1 MAEEPL
7 QVSSLWAFD
16 ADLAEKI
23 EEQEHKRLHARGWRL
38 ALLAFSTLGVVYGDI
53 GTSPL
58 YVYGAVFPEGA
69 PADRNVIYGVFS
81 TIFWTITSIVL
92 VKYIIFTMQ
101 ADDNGEGG
109 IFALYALICRACN
122 IRVGSKVHE
131 ADLSL
136 SKYTTAR
143 QLDEDELGPDGYAYS
158 QPKRRRR
165 WREAVSAWMR
175 QLFERSARS
184 QTALLAVVLLAACMI
199 ISDGVLTPAISVV
212 SAIEGIQFQTG
223 ISTGTVVGISI
234 AILVLLFALQSF
246 GTHRVSNI
254 FSPIVLLWFTAN
266 AAIGAWNI
274 SKHGASAF
282 QALSPH
288 YMYYYWSGR
297 SYEAWKG
304 LGNILLCVT
313 GAEALYAD
321 QGHFSVRSIRL
332 SFAVIVYPSLLLTYL
347 GQTSMI
353 VSNPAAAATA
363 YWSSMPSSLLWPMVV
378 IATLAAIIASQAL
391 ITGSFSIVQQAI
403 SMSAFPRLT
412 IRHTS
417 QHIMGQVYIPEV
429 NWLLLICTII
439 VVVVFET
446 SAKIGNAYGLA
457 VVSVMLLDTSLLA
470 LVMITAWQWHL
481 GVVAAFWLVFTFETG
496 AFFSSNVQKVPE
508 GAWLSLTIAAV
519 LACISFVWH
528 WGQTAKMELVR
539 TGRTLLRDLFEE
551 DTAPAVDAV
560 KPGLGRAS
568 VASISTATSDKSAMP
583 GVPALRLVSSKR
595 PVARVPGIGVYF
607 NELLIG
613 VPPVLERFLQLMP
626 AIHSIVIFLTVRV
639 VPVPAVLPSE
649 RLLLRRLRFPGFYH
663 VVARYGYMEPVD
675 AGPDFVDGV
684 VNEIFEYLHP
694 MTGLADLTGAEGS
707 VHRAVAELSA
717 HGGRHFP
724 GGPAAG
730 GSSGLSTGEA
740 GQASMDIE
748 LGLALPPMGLA
759 RPSLGLARP
768 SLGRPSAVFVSAG
781 AGPGGNLRRVSMQ
794 RGMVRVDGT
803 ESLTAITGRRLNK
816 MMSVQLVRLSAATAA
831 ANDDTVQSR
840 ASSGR
845 RRLPHGHTF
854 NAGSSAITV
863 AVPLSNEE
871 AEGEGGG
878 SAVVP
883 VKASDWKPAP
893 REPEP
898 SPWVQM
904 PSVVRRVRAQ
914 LMGQPEPQPAAAAA
928 AVASA
933 RLHSAAGTPSRG
945 DTAAAEAPL
954 PADPTLSL
962 PLPARRRPPLPPAAA
977 DSTMSLPLP
986 AAQTRPGLAGVRH
999 RSAASIAAASQ
1010 SAAAQEQ
1017 QPLIGAAAE
1026 PGQAAGAAEEEAPAD
1041 ESAAEKAARLGQRP
1055 GVGPTGATT
1064 LSKKDA
1070 AQLGQQLWQQLQ
1082 AQRYLGQQAAAL
1094 AEPLH
1099 EHEAAPDTEA
1109 LQRAVGAVPSSPSG
1123 GAAPSIVTEV
1133 AMQADLPA
1141 ATDAAR
1147 RQLFDVTAN
1156 ASASQLAD
1164 AYAAEREALLHARRH
1179 GVAYLVG
1186 RSALRAAPN
1195 SRWLKRFFVEGLYGT
1210 LAANARPTTAS
1221 YNIDRQGLLQLGVD
1235 YELSS

>member
-7 QVSSLWAFD
+7 QVSSLWAYD

-38 ALLAFSTLGVVYGDI
+38 ALLTFSTLGVVYGDI

-69 PADRNVIYGVFS
+69 PADTNVIYGVFS

-143 QLDEDELGPDGYAYS
+143 QLDEDDMGPEGNAYS
-158 QPKRRRR
+158 HSTKRRR
-165 WREAVSAWMR
+165 WREVVSGRLRA
-175 QLFERSARS
+175 LLERSARS

-234 AILVLLFALQSF
+234 GILVLLFAMQGF

-254 FSPIVLLWFTAN
+254 FSPIVLLWFLAN

-274 SKHGASAF
+274 SKHGAGAF

-288 YMYYYWSGR
+288 FMYYYWSGR
-297 SYEAWKG
+297 SYEAWRG

-321 QGHFSVRSIRL
+321 MGHFNARSIRT
-332 SFAVIVYPSLLLTYL
+332 A
-347 GQTSMI
+347 MI
-353 VSNPAAAATA
+353 VSRPEAAATA
-363 YWSSMPSSLLWPMVV
+363 YWSSVPPSLLWPMVV

-391 ITGSFSIVQQAI
+391 ITGSFSIVQQ
-403 SMSAFPRLT
+403 
-412 IRHTS
+412 
-417 QHIMGQVYIPEV
+417 VYIPEV

-439 VVVVFET
+439 VVGVFET

-470 LVMITAWQWHL
+470 LVMVTAWQWHL
-481 GVVAAFWLVFTFETG
+481 GVVSAFWLIFTFETG
-496 AFFSSNVQKVPE
+496 AFFSSNVEKVPQ
-508 GAWLSLTIAAV
+508 GAWLSLTIAVV
-519 LACISFVWH
+519 LACVSYVWH

-539 TGRTLLRDLFEE
+539 NGRTLLRDLFEE
-551 DTAPAVDAV
+551 DTGAADAGA

-568 VASISTATSDKSAMP
+568 VTSISTATSEKSGVP
-583 GVPALRLVSSKR
+583 GVPALRLASTKR

-626 AIHSIVIFLTVRV
+626 AIHSVVIFLTVRV
-639 VPVPAVLPSE
+639 VPVPTVLPSE

-675 AGPDFVDGV
+675 AGPDFVEGV

-694 MTGLADLTGAEGS
+694 MTGLADLAGAEGS

-717 HGGRHFP
+717 HGGRLFH
-724 GGPAAG
+724 GGPG
-730 GSSGLSTGEA
+730 MDGSSGIDSMNA
-740 GQASMDIE
+740 GQASADIE
-748 LGLALPPMGLA
+748 LGLALPPHGLA
-759 RPSLGLARP
+759 EPSLGLARP
-768 SLGRPSAVFVSAG
+768 SLGRPSAVFVSGG
-781 AGPGGNLRRVSMQ
+781 AGPGGSLRRVSMQ

-845 RRLPHGHTF
+845 RRLPYTGP
-854 NAGSSAITV
+854 SAITV
-863 AVPLSNEE
+863 AVPLSAEE
-871 AEGEGGG
+871 AEGEGG
-878 SAVVP
+878 SAAVP
-883 VKASDWKPAP
+883 VKASEWRPGP

-914 LMGQPEPQPAAAAA
+914 LLGQPEPQSAAAAA
-928 AVASA
+928 AAASA
-933 RLHSAAGTPSRG
+933 RAHTPAVVPART
-945 DTAAAEAPL
+945 DTAGAEGGL

-986 AAQTRPGLAGVRH
+986 AAQPRPALAGVRH
-999 RSAASIAAASQ
+999 RSAGASAAAL

-1017 QPLIGAAAE
+1017 QPLIEAAAQA
-1026 PGQAAGAAEEEAPAD
+1026 GQAAAAGEEAPAE
-1041 ESAAEKAARLGQRP
+1041 ESAADKAARQGRP
-1055 GVGPTGATT
+1055 ASAAGAVPTGATT
-1064 LSKKDA
+1064 LSKRDA

-1082 AQRYLGQQAAAL
+1082 AQRYLGQQAAVL

-1099 EHEAAPDTEA
+1099 EHEVAPGAEA
-1109 LQRAVGAVPSSPSG
+1109 LQAAVGVVPSTASG
-1123 GAAPSIVTEV
+1123 GAPSIVTEV
-1133 AMQADLPA
+1133 AMQAELPA
-1141 ATDAAR
+1141 ATEAQK

-1164 AYAAEREALLHARRH
+1164 AYAAEREALLRARRE

-1186 RSALRAAPN
+1186 RSALRAAPG
-1195 SRWLKRFFVEGLYGT
+1195 SRWLK
-1210 LAANARPTTAS
+1210 
-1221 YNIDRQGLLQLGVD
+1221 LGVD